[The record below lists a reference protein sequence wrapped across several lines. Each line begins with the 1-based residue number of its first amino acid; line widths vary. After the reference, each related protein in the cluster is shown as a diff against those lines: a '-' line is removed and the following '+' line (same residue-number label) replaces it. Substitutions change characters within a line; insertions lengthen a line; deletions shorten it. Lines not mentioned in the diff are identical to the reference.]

1 MEELIQKLKVS
12 LADSVAFRLKT
23 QQFHW
28 NVEGPDFYEYH
39 LLFQRIYEEVDGA
52 IDTFGEQIRTLD
64 GYAPLSPK
72 RISELSNIKESEVTM
87 KPLEMVRVLYYDNNM
102 VLNTILDTYRIA
114 ERFNELGLSNFLQD
128 RLTAH
133 KTHLYL
139 LRSVLKTQD

>member
-1 MEELIQKLKVS
+1 
-12 LADSVAFRLKT
+12 
-23 QQFHW
+23 
-28 NVEGPDFYEYH
+28 
-39 LLFQRIYEEVDGA
+39 
-52 IDTFGEQIRTLD
+52 
-64 GYAPLSPK
+64 LSPK
-72 RISELSNIKESEVTM
+72 RISELTNIKESEVTM